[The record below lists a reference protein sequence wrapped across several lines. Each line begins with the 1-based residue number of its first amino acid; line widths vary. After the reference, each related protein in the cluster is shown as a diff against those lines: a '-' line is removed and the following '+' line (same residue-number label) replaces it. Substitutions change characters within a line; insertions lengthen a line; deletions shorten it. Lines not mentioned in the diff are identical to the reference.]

1 VIERKSSPLLRLH
14 ATRRALFSLVLAS
27 NSCFV
32 PALHAQE
39 RLVTLDPVQT
49 KVEFTVG
56 STLHTFHG
64 TFKLKSGQIRFDPV
78 SGKAAGAIVVD
89 AMSGNSDSEGR
100 DKKMHQQVLESQK
113 YSEIVFTPAL
123 VKGAIAPQG
132 TSQLE
137 LSGIFRL
144 RGQDHDLTLAIA
156 VEPLAAGQLRATAN
170 FSVPY
175 IKWGLKNP
183 SNFFLKVDDTVGIE
197 IHATGRFALDPAQH

>member
-1 VIERKSSPLLRLH
+1 
-14 ATRRALFSLVLAS
+14 
-27 NSCFV
+27 
-32 PALHAQE
+32 
-39 RLVTLDPVQT
+39 
-49 KVEFTVG
+49 
-56 STLHTFHG
+56 
-64 TFKLKSGQIRFDPV
+64 
-78 SGKAAGAIVVD
+78 
-89 AMSGNSDSEGR
+89 
-100 DKKMHQQVLESQK
+100 MHQQVLESQK

-183 SNFFLKVDDTVGIE
+183 SNFFLKVDDIVGIE
-197 IHATGRFALDPAQH
+197 IHATGRFAPDPAHH